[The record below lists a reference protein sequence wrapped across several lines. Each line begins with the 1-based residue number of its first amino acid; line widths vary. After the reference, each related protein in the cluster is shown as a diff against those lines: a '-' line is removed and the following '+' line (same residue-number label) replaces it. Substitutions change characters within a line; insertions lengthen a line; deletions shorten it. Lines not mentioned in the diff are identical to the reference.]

1 MKNQLFRISPD
12 MEITENILKLFGIKD
27 IHDNHSFTRENLI
40 DLKTVE
46 NMNGLSEELFK
57 YYIPCKSKKYLIN
70 LNEKKCI
77 TILRQFLKI
86 HNYTLIS
93 KEKYV
98 KGNKQLF
105 YQVIPQQ
112 IDQLTKDREAEKVIL
127 SFD

>member
-12 MEITENILKLFGIKD
+12 MEITENILQLFGIKD

-40 DLKTVE
+40 DLKTVQK
-46 NMNGLSEELFK
+46 MNELSTNLLK
-57 YYIPCKSKKYLIN
+57 YYIPCKSKKYLVD

-86 HNYTLIS
+86 HNHTLIS
-93 KEKYV
+93 KEKYI
-98 KGNKQLF
+98 KNNKQLF